1 MQSEELV
8 RRALDALA
16 SPREAFRSAV
26 VAAVDEIGARIAAE
40 GVQPEER
47 VERARHELGAFGGG
61 RIDSARFASI
71 FGASAVLDPGALTR
85 LQRAHATLRRIAEQG
100 DALLT
105 VRVAPGADLY
115 LAVTRALAEVGRAFG
130 AARDVQLARSGRG
143 ANGGAPDAGAGF
155 GFRGWNRA
163 ERQIAPPLV
172 VEVDGGDAQVA
183 GLAELMNGRQKIALV
198 LRGAA
203 PPAPLARLATPGV
216 LVMQTGDPADLDLLA
231 AVDGPAIAAVVPE
244 GCARFVHRPGPA
256 EAHRRFEILH
266 LPAGEPREAVGS
278 FSPFQQ
284 AEELALL
291 RSLATPPAAS
301 APTPAPTPPAVAAG
315 GTPAAPAA
323 VTAVVP
329 AEPADPAER
338 LAAWLLRQA
347 DLGAGA

>member
-1 MQSEELV
+1 MQSEQLV

-26 VAAVDEIGARIAAE
+26 VAAVDEIGARIAAQ

-47 VERARHELGAFGGG
+47 VERARHELGAFAGG

-115 LAVTRALAEVGRAFG
+115 VAVTRALAEVGRAFG
-130 AARDVQLARSGRG
+130 AARDVQLARSGRSV
-143 ANGGAPDAGAGF
+143 NGGGPDLEAGF

-216 LVMQTGDPADLDLLA
+216 FVMQTGDAADLDLLA
-231 AVDGPAIAAVVPE
+231 EVDGPAIAAVVPE
-244 GCARFVHRPGPA
+244 GCARFFHRPGPA
-256 EAHRRFEILH
+256 EAHRRLEILH
-266 LPAGEPREAVGS
+266 LPVGEPREAVGS

-301 APTPAPTPPAVAAG
+301 APAPAPPAAEAG
-315 GTPAAPAA
+315 GTPAGPAA
-323 VTAVVP
+323 EP